1 MLRKTSFANAE
12 VVKTAIAQI
21 AISRKR
27 MKEPSAAVGFY
38 QTVARPR
45 DLGHVF
51 SFFTQ
56 QMGTVV
62 NIADL
67 RNAAK
72 KRLPRVVFDYID
84 GGADAEWTMRENARV
99 FDDVMF
105 RPRSA
110 VATPNVDLR
119 TTVLGTT
126 IDLPLLLAPVG
137 SARLFYPR
145 GEEVAARAAG
155 DAGTIYTLSTLSG
168 CTVRDVKAATRG
180 PVWYQLYL
188 VGGRDVASGAI
199 ERARSCGCSA
209 LVVTVDTPV
218 AGMRERDVRNGVREL
233 VSGAPFAMFP
243 YVFQF
248 LARPR
253 WFAAYLRDGGLM
265 SFPNIVLK
273 DGPMP
278 YADVGAALEQSM
290 VSWDDFKWI
299 REAWQGPI
307 VVKGVHTADD
317 ARHAIDHGAAAVVV
331 SNHGGRQLDGVAPT
345 LRVLPEV
352 IAATRDQAEVLLD
365 GGIRKG
371 SDVVKAVCVG
381 ARAVLIGRAY
391 AYGLGAAGASGVA
404 RAIDILRTG
413 IIRTLKLLGCASVAD
428 LDRSYVDVS
437 RCDASPQEVADMR

>member
-1 MLRKTSFANAE
+1 
-12 VVKTAIAQI
+12 
-21 AISRKR
+21 
-27 MKEPSAAVGFY
+27 
-38 QTVARPR
+38 
-45 DLGHVF
+45 
-51 SFFTQ
+51 
-56 QMGTVV
+56 MGTVV

-188 VGGRDVASGAI
+188 VGGRDVAGGAI

-218 AGMRERDVRNGVREL
+218 AGMRERDVRNGAKEL

-243 YVFQF
+243 YVWQF

-265 SFPNIVLK
+265 RFPNIVLK

-290 VSWDDFKWI
+290 VSWSDFKWI
-299 REAWQGPI
+299 REIWQGPI
-307 VVKGVHTADD
+307 IVKGVHTADD
-317 ARHAIDHGAAAVVV
+317 ARQAIDNGASAVVV

-352 IAATRDQAEVLLD
+352 IAAVNGQVEVLLD

-413 IIRTLKLLGCASVAD
+413 IIRTMRLLGCSSVRD
-428 LDRSYVDVS
+428 LDRSFVQI
-437 RCDASPQEVADMR
+437 PNEWLG